1 MLTCWAGKMRSSLA
15 FRGLPVGHPHLLH
28 LHVQPKS
35 RTGLFLAS
43 PLQPLPHFSLSPH
56 AAPRN
61 SHAGLEPLSP
71 PALPAGL
78 VMAMCTKLLSGR
90 GTGRRQGSPWGARGL
105 MDLLPMA
112 AAATPALARRETGA
126 AQALRPCGVR
136 GGSVGGDEQRESKVL
151 GCSPSPATPHGSG
164 KAFVHCSCLPTRP
177 G

>member
-71 PALPAGL
+71 PRLACGAGDGHVHEAAVWEGDGTPAGQP
-78 VMAMCTKLLSGR
+78 VGRSGANGFIAYGSRCHTGARTERDGGGSGAAPLR
-90 GTGRRQGSPWGARGL
+90 GERRQ
-105 MDLLPMA
+105 
-112 AAATPALARRETGA
+112 
-126 AQALRPCGVR
+126 R
-136 GGSVGGDEQRESKVL
+136 GGR
-151 GCSPSPATPHGSG
+151 
-164 KAFVHCSCLPTRP
+164 
-177 G
+177 